1 MHDCCLGGLRTVGVN
16 FVPVA
21 GPSMTSMMRISLLPA
36 VSAAFLA
43 APLAGALL
51 FGGIIVPSSP
61 ERLSSLPISGRDASL
76 GRAIDDLTPTRFLRH
91 DLNARRIQTIRPG
104 RSFAVHGAPR
114 CEDSV
119 VFVVVQRLIS
129 P

>member
-51 FGGIIVPSSP
+51 FGGI
-61 ERLSSLPISGRDASL
+61 
-76 GRAIDDLTPTRFLRH
+76 
-91 DLNARRIQTIRPG
+91 
-104 RSFAVHGAPR
+104 
-114 CEDSV
+114 
-119 VFVVVQRLIS
+119 
-129 P
+129 

>member
-51 FGGIIVPSSP
+51 FGGIIVPSSVV
-61 ERLSSLPISGRDASL
+61 SDADAPISGRDAS
-76 GRAIDDLTPTRFLRH
+76 
-91 DLNARRIQTIRPG
+91 
-104 RSFAVHGAPR
+104 
-114 CEDSV
+114 
-119 VFVVVQRLIS
+119 
-129 P
+129 

>member
-61 ERLSSLPISGRDASL
+61 GTSVSLMRTPLGSRRELRSRD
-76 GRAIDDLTPTRFLRH
+76 R
-91 DLNARRIQTIRPG
+91 
-104 RSFAVHGAPR
+104 
-114 CEDSV
+114 
-119 VFVVVQRLIS
+119 
-129 P
+129 

>member
-61 ERLSSLPISGRDASL
+61 G
-76 GRAIDDLTPTRFLRH
+76 T
-91 DLNARRIQTIRPG
+91 
-104 RSFAVHGAPR
+104 
-114 CEDSV
+114 SV
-119 VFVVVQRLIS
+119 VSDDARSRVATRAKVARS
-129 P
+129 MT

>member
-61 ERLSSLPISGRDASL
+61 G
-76 GRAIDDLTPTRFLRH
+76 T
-91 DLNARRIQTIRPG
+91 
-104 RSFAVHGAPR
+104 
-114 CEDSV
+114 SV
-119 VFVVVQRLIS
+119 VSDADSRVATRAKVARS
-129 P
+129 MT

>member
-1 MHDCCLGGLRTVGVN
+1 MHACCLGGLRTFGVN

-36 VSAAFLA
+36 VSEAFLA

-61 ERLSSLPISGRDASL
+61 GTSVVSDADAQISGRDAS
-76 GRAIDDLTPTRFLRH
+76 
-91 DLNARRIQTIRPG
+91 
-104 RSFAVHGAPR
+104 
-114 CEDSV
+114 
-119 VFVVVQRLIS
+119 
-129 P
+129 

>member
-1 MHDCCLGGLRTVGVN
+1 MHACCLGGLRTFGVN

-61 ERLSSLPISGRDASL
+61 G
-76 GRAIDDLTPTRFLRH
+76 T
-91 DLNARRIQTIRPG
+91 
-104 RSFAVHGAPR
+104 
-114 CEDSV
+114 SV
-119 VFVVVQRLIS
+119 VSDARSRVATRAKVARS
-129 P
+129 MT

>member
-21 GPSMTSMMRISLLPA
+21 GPSMTSMMRISLFPA
-36 VSAAFLA
+36 ASAALLA

-61 ERLSSLPISGRDASL
+61 ERLSSLMR
-76 GRAIDDLTPTRFLRH
+76 TPRSRVATREV
-91 DLNARRIQTIRPG
+91 ARSMT
-104 RSFAVHGAPR
+104 
-114 CEDSV
+114 
-119 VFVVVQRLIS
+119 
-129 P
+129 